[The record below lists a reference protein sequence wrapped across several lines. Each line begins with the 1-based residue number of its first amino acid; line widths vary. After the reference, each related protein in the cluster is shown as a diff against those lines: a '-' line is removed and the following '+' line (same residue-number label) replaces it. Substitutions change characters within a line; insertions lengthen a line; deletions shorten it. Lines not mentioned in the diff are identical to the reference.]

1 MQNNGTLII
10 FSDMLNSIAQLTK
23 MLIKQQ
29 LTGAEKRTYTHL
41 EEKVELQNQA
51 GLVNRNIKKELC
63 FCVTAL
69 L

>member
-1 MQNNGTLII
+1 MQNNGTLVI

-41 EEKVELQNQA
+41 EEKGRTTKSGRTCDQ
-51 GLVNRNIKKELC
+51 KH
-63 FCVTAL
+63 
-69 L
+69 